1 MEQTLYFKN
10 GILYKLIPT
19 MVEIII
25 KQDFLSLMEKSMI
38 LKIKEIL
45 KGYQFQIFQDKM
57 VHSQM

>member
-1 MEQTLYFKN
+1 MVFYT
-10 GILYKLIPT
+10 KLIPT